1 MENINKESWNVI
13 SFLREKNNNLYS
25 HELLEKTR
33 KQALE
38 SQKIIEKY
46 LETNKIENCSDNY
59 YLLLY
64 CVIFKEELINED
76 ILKTIIDNCDNKI
89 VPFLYITMMESKLND
104 EIVLR
109 LINKLERLNDG
120 LMRSADFGHLPFDY
134 RYHILKRE
142 EISYDVKEKILS
154 TYNGNIDF
162 IREEIYVDLDNEL
175 GNKGIRLSVWDVPN
189 EIISRYPELKDQKRA
204 LEVITNYK
212 KQKIKKYE

>member
-1 MENINKESWNVI
+1 MENINIESCKVI
-13 SFLREKNNNLYS
+13 RFIRERNNNMCSYKV
-25 HELLEKTR
+25 LEEAR
-33 KQALE
+33 KEALE

-64 CVIFKEELINED
+64 CVIYKEELINED

-89 VPFLYITMMESKLND
+89 LPFLYITMMESNLND
-104 EIVLR
+104 EIVLK
-109 LINKLERLNDG
+109 LINKKEEIDDG
-120 LMRSADFGHLPFDY
+120 FMIRADLGHLPFDY

-142 EISYDVKEKILS
+142 EISYEIKEKILS
-154 TYNGNIDF
+154 TYNDNIDF

-175 GNKGIRLSVWDVPN
+175 GNNGIRLSVWNVPD

-204 LEVITNYK
+204 LEIIDNYK
-212 KQKIKKYE
+212 EQKIKKYE

>member
-1 MENINKESWNVI
+1 MENINKEGWNVI
-13 SFLREKNNNLYS
+13 SFLREKNGNLYS

-46 LETNKIENCSDNY
+46 LEKNKIENSSDNY

-104 EIVLR
+104 EIVLKI
-109 LINKLERLNDG
+109 INKIEEMNIG
-120 LMRSADFGHLPFDY
+120 LKRSADFGQLPFDY

-142 EISYDVKEKILS
+142 EISYDIKEKILS

-175 GNKGIRLSVWDVPN
+175 SNKGIRLSVWDVPN
-189 EIISRYPELKDQKRA
+189 EVISRYPELKDQKRA
-204 LEVITNYK
+204 LEIITNYK
-212 KQKIKKYE
+212 KQKVKKYE